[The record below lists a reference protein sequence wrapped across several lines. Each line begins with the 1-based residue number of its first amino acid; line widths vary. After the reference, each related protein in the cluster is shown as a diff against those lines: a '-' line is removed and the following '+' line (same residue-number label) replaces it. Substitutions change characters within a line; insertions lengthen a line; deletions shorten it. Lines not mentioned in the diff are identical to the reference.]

1 MQATSH
7 LQKWHQAKRQY
18 LIKRGERIVRR
29 IDRYLASQSIIPVQ
43 PVFDPSVFPQLRQLE
58 TNWRDI
64 LAEARQILRFRDQIP
79 RFQDVSPDQYRI
91 SQGDQWKTFFLLGF
105 GFRSDVNARLCPKT
119 MALLDSLPGV
129 QTALFSILAP
139 GTHIP
144 RHKGVSKNL
153 VNCHLGLI
161 VPENREACYLIC
173 GGERLLWQE
182 GKVIVFDDTYPHEV
196 HNLTDEERVVLMLQL
211 ERPLRPRGKLLAQAM
226 MWLLKRSAYVADARD
241 NQRRWEAQLAA
252 HLKSEGLRLE

>member
-1 MQATSH
+1 MQAATTM
-7 LQKWHQAKRQY
+7 QKWQQAKRQY
-18 LIKRGERIVRR
+18 LIKRGGRIVRK
-29 IDRYLASQSIIPVQ
+29 IDQYLASQSIIPVQ
-43 PVFDPSVFPQLRQLE
+43 PVFDPSIFPQLRQIE
-58 TNWRDI
+58 TNWLDI
-64 LAEARQILRFRDQIP
+64 LAEARQILCFRDQIP

-91 SQGDQWKTFFLLGF
+91 SHGDQWKTFFLLGF
-105 GFRSDVNARLCPKT
+105 GFRSDVNSRLCPKT
-119 MALLDSLPGV
+119 MALLDNLPGL
-129 QTALFSILAP
+129 QTAFFSILAP

-161 VPENREACYLIC
+161 VPKNREACYLVC

-211 ERPLRPRGKLLAQAM
+211 ERPLHWRGKLLAKAM
-226 MWLLKRSAYVADARD
+226 MWLLKRSAYVADARR
-241 NQRRWEAQLAA
+241 NQLQWEARLMTY
-252 HLKSEGLRLE
+252 LKCQGLQPE